1 MNSSKQASR
10 YSCALQM
17 KLYASIVSL
26 AGLLLYIKRMAK
38 IPPFPCFTTTL
49 IFAIPDSR
57 IHPLRVCRSYATYYS
72 VVIAPGKVNTRFA
85 RASFSLERNLF
96 MIRFSVTLYVGLI
109 FLCRLCRELSTEFF
123 SLHIYVSST
132 ILLCSFLL
140 NFSNTIWYAK
150 SIIFNNSSSGKSSK
164 YTVFQYGCCTG
175 GQ

>member
-85 RASFSLERNLF
+85 RASFSLVRNLF
-96 MIRFSVTLYVGLI
+96 MIRFIPQY
-109 FLCRLCRELSTEFF
+109 
-123 SLHIYVSST
+123 
-132 ILLCSFLL
+132 
-140 NFSNTIWYAK
+140 
-150 SIIFNNSSSGKSSK
+150 SITSINL
-164 YTVFQYGCCTG
+164 FQQHHSHQLMWECHL
-175 GQ
+175 